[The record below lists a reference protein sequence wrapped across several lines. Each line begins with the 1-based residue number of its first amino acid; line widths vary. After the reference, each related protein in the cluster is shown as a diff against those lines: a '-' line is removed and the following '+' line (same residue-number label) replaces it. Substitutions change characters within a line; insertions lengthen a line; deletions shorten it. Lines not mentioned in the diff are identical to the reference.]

1 MIKALLK
8 LADFANSDMLT
19 KLRGRFNEVRAE
31 LVQGIAFALQE
42 EDDQLGAY
50 ATFMGISQTTV
61 DDARQRIVD
70 NTAALE

>member
-50 ATFMGISQTTV
+50 TTFMGISQTTV